1 MYDVVIVGGGPAG
14 LSAALVLG
22 RCRRRVL
29 VCDAGSPR
37 NARAQEL
44 HGYLSRDCIPP
55 LDLLRAGRDELRPYG
70 VELRD
75 VRVSDIAAVPEGF
88 AVTLPDGLVN
98 ARAVLI
104 ASGVADTLPDIPG
117 LDECYGVSAHHCPYC
132 DGWEK
137 REKAISVIG
146 NGSGGTA
153 LALSLKTWS
162 DRVSLCANGRAR
174 LWPVHRA
181 QLAVHRIEV
190 HEGRITSIEHE
201 RGQVRYLALAGGDR
215 LSCDAIFFAGG
226 QHPQSDLPKKLGCE
240 LTKHGLVKTDHLGQT
255 CVPGLYVAG
264 DASRDVQFAIVAA
277 AEGAKAAVAI
287 NKALQARAGL
297 AVAQPQT
304 PVYDHTSEAHRSSPA
319 T

>member
-1 MYDVVIVGGGPAG
+1 MAELLHRAAYMYDVVIIGGGPAG

-22 RCRRRVL
+22 RCRRHVL

-44 HGYLSRDCIPP
+44 HGYLSRDCIAP
-55 LDLLRAGRDELRPYG
+55 LDLLRAGREELGPYG

-75 VRVSDIAAVPEGF
+75 VRVSDIAPVAEGF
-88 AVTLPDGLVN
+88 AVTLADGLVN
-98 ARAVLI
+98 ARTVLV
-104 ASGVADTLPDIPG
+104 ACGVADTLPDIPG
-117 LDECYGVSAHHCPYC
+117 FDECYGVSAHHCPYC
-132 DGWEK
+132 DGWEE
-137 REKAISVIG
+137 REKSIAVIG

-162 DRVSLCANGRAR
+162 DRVILCVNGRAR
-174 LWPVHRA
+174 LRPAHRA
-181 QLAVHRIEV
+181 QLAAHGIEM

-201 RGQVRYLALAGGDR
+201 RGRARYLALANGDR
-215 LSCDAIFFAGG
+215 LSCEAIFFSGG
-226 QHPQSDLPKKLGCE
+226 QHPQSDLPRQLGCE

-287 NKALQARAGL
+287 NKALQERAGL
-297 AVAQPQT
+297 AVA
-304 PVYDHTSEAHRSSPA
+304 
-319 T
+319 